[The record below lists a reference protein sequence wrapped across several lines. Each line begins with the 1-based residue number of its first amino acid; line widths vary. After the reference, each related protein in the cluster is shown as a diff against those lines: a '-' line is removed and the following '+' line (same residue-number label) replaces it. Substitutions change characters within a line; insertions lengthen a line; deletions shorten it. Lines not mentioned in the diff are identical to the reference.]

1 MRLPALLLVPGFALL
16 VCACATSSS
25 FTEPDTDVGAARLT
39 LQSSTSGIAAS
50 SWVDVY
56 TTEKCEP
63 RDGEGRM
70 AAFNLVT
77 KGSKLSRLP
86 AGKRL
91 YILAGAEIEPPVG
104 AEIVMTKS
112 CRAMVSFVPEAGKS
126 YELQQDLASRNCP
139 LTIKE
144 AGGAEVATAEKHRV
158 GGGCRGKK

>member
-1 MRLPALLLVPGFALL
+1 MRLPASLFVPGFALL
-16 VCACATSSS
+16 VSACATSSS
-25 FTEPDTDVGAARLT
+25 FTEPDTDVGAAQLT

-56 TTEKCEP
+56 TTEKCVP
-63 RDGEGRM
+63 KDGEGRM
-70 AAFNLVT
+70 ATFNLVT

-86 AGKRL
+86 TGNRL

-104 AEIVMTKS
+104 AEVRMTTS
-112 CRAMVSFVPEAGKS
+112 CRAMVSFVPEVGKS
-126 YELQQDLASRNCP
+126 YELHHDLASRNCP

-158 GGGCRGKK
+158 SGECRGKK

>member
-1 MRLPALLLVPGFALL
+1 MRLPASLLVPGLALL

-25 FTEPDTDVGAARLT
+25 FAEPDTDVGAARLT
-39 LQSSTSGIAAS
+39 LQSGTSGIAAS

-70 AAFNLVT
+70 ATFNLVT

-86 AGKRL
+86 TGKRL
-91 YILAGAEIEPPVG
+91 YILAGAEIEPAVG
-104 AEIVMTKS
+104 AEIVMTTS
-112 CRAMVSFVPEAGKS
+112 CRAMVSFVPETGKS
-126 YELQQDLASRNCP
+126 YELQHDLGSRNCP
-139 LTIKE
+139 LAIKE

-158 GGGCRGKK
+158 SGGCRDRK